1 MNQDEALLKI
11 KDLIEELIKT
21 SKEDRDR
28 SLNTY
33 YFIKEMVEDVDAK
46 KYDENPASTLP
57 YGPPKRKNPAQLL
70 EQLNHSLELSIKSN
84 DNLVKIVDVLSKL
97 KTGQRDNE
105 VQSAEDEVSKMR
117 AFIINEVK
125 KHDNQLPSVTK

>member
-1 MNQDEALLKI
+1 MNQEESLAKI
-11 KDLIEELIKT
+11 KLLIDELIKT

-33 YFIKEMVEDVDAK
+33 YFIKEMVEDVDGKDVK
-46 KYDENPASTLP
+46 KFEENPASTMP
-57 YGPPKRKNPAQLL
+57 YGAPKRRNAAQLL

-97 KTGQRDNE
+97 KNTSKDGE

-125 KHDNQLPSVTK
+125 KHDKQSVE